1 MPSFAALVLQSASRI
16 RPSVWRGFVGAA
28 LGLVLAVS
36 AGVYLL
42 QEREAALRD
51 AEREARNLSLILA
64 NWVEAGFRSVEQ
76 LEAGVLDWIRAE
88 GIGTPEAFAER
99 MAARETHDTLRARIA
114 SLPRVR
120 RLLITDATGRTAATS
135 LRWPA
140 PDLNS
145 SGRDFFDALRDDPRR
160 ESMLSVPWRAQ
171 VDGQWNIYLSHRI
184 NAPDGRFLGVVA
196 AAIDLDYFERIFA
209 SLALGPD
216 SAVSLIRRDGIRL
229 ARYPRAGKEASTSAA
244 AGAIFQRV
252 LPSAQDGAIIE
263 PSFVDGRMRLKVV
276 RALQDYPLAILTT
289 RGVDEIL
296 VPWRREARRLGS
308 AVLLLEM
315 LILGTVLLLQRHDRQ
330 RRAVRRLL
338 ASQAES
344 EARLAV
350 AAEREKAAEAL
361 AESEARLR
369 ASEAM
374 LRMSLEAGDVG
385 IYTRDLMADGVIQCG
400 PETRALH
407 GLPQGDAPIPIEV
420 LVGLMLPEDRER
432 ISGEIAD
439 ALARREPELCFQYR
453 FRHPADG
460 KVRHIEARTRYEYDA
475 AGRPLS
481 SIGVVIDVTA
491 SREAEALTRLS
502 LEIGRIGNFRH
513 DLTARLVYASP
524 EARALYGLPAGPNP
538 MPDEAWFAAVVP
550 EDQARLRARI
560 EQSVADRAA
569 EADFEYRVQPSAEG
583 VLRHFEARARFDY
596 DADGVPVSV
605 VGVVID
611 VTERREA
618 EARIAHIAHHDA
630 LTGLPNRT
638 LFRERLEEALA
649 RARRGTGCAL
659 LCLDLDHFKEVND
672 TLGHPVG
679 DALLKAVTARLLDSV
694 RETDTV
700 ARLGGDEFAI
710 VQTDSE
716 QPTAATT
723 LAKRLVEALSAPFE
737 LDGQQIVVG
746 TSIGIA
752 MVPGDGED
760 ADTLLKNAD
769 MALYR
774 AKAEGRGRWRF
785 FEPEMDARMQLRRA
799 LETDLR
805 RALAAGEFELFYQP
819 IVAVASRQVS
829 GLEALIRWRHPER
842 GLVPPDAFIPLAE
855 EIGLIVPIGEWVL
868 AQACREAVS
877 WTGTPKV
884 AVNLSP
890 VQFASRGLVDAVAA
904 ALELSGLDPAR
915 LELEITETV
924 MLQDTQA
931 TLATLHRLKGLGVRI
946 AMDDFGTGYSS
957 LSYLQRF
964 PFDKVKI
971 DRSFTRELGQSRQ
984 SGAIVGA
991 VTDLCLGL
999 DMTTTAEGVESEAQF
1014 AALLHKGCQEAQGYL
1029 FSRPCPGH
1037 EVPGL
1042 LDRLEQD
1049 ARVKPEAA

>member
-1 MPSFAALVLQSASRI
+1 MRSLPAPVLQFASRFHA
-16 RPSVWRGFVGAA
+16 SVWRGVFGVA
-28 LGLVLAVS
+28 LGLALAVS
-36 AGVYLL
+36 AGAYLL
-42 QEREAALRD
+42 QQREAALRD
-51 AEREARNLSLILA
+51 AEREVRNLSLTLA
-64 NWVEAGFRSVEQ
+64 NWVEDGFRSVEQ
-76 LEAGVLDWIRAE
+76 LEIGVLDWIRAE
-88 GIGTPEAFAER
+88 GIDTPEAFAKR
-99 MAARETHDTLRARIA
+99 MASRETHDTLRARIA

-120 RLLITDATGRTAATS
+120 RLLITNATGRTAATS

-145 SGRDFFDALRDDPRR
+145 SGRDFFDALRDAPRR

-171 VDGQWNIYLSHRI
+171 VDGQWNIYLSRRI

-209 SLALGPD
+209 NLALGPD
-216 SAVSLIRRDGIRL
+216 SSVSLTHRDGIRL
-229 ARYPRAGKEASTSAA
+229 ARYPRAGKEIGASVA

-252 LPSAQDGAIIE
+252 LPSAQDGAVIE
-263 PSFVDGRMRLKVV
+263 PSFVDGRLRLKGV
-276 RALQDYPLAILTT
+276 RALQHYPLAIVTT
-289 RGVDEIL
+289 RAVDDIL
-296 VPWRREARRLGS
+296 VPWRREAKRLGS

-330 RRAVRRLL
+330 RRAVQRLL
-338 ASQAES
+338 ASQAEA

-361 AESEARLR
+361 ADREARLR

-385 IYTRDLMADGVIQCG
+385 IYTRDLTAGGVIQCG

-407 GLPQGDAPIPIEV
+407 GLPEGDAPISIKV
-420 LVGLMLPEDRER
+420 LFGLMLREDRER
-432 ISGEIAD
+432 IVDEVAG

-460 KVRHIEARTRYEYDA
+460 KVRHIEARVRYEYDA

-481 SIGVVIDVTA
+481 SVGVVIDVTA
-491 SREAEALTRLS
+491 SREAEALTRLG
-502 LEIGRIGNFRH
+502 LEIGRIGSFRH
-513 DLTARLVYASP
+513 DLISGLVHASP
-524 EARALYGLPAGPNP
+524 EARALYGLPTSQDP
-538 MPDEAWFAAVVP
+538 MSDEAWFAAVVS
-550 EDQARLRARI
+550 EDRERLRLQI
-560 EQSVADRAA
+560 ERSIADRAS
-569 EADFEYRVQPSAEG
+569 ETDLEYRVQHSAAG
-583 VLRHFEARARFDY
+583 CLRHFEARARFDY
-596 DADGVPVSV
+596 DADGIAISA

-618 EARIAHIAHHDA
+618 EVRIAHMAHYDA

-638 LFRERLEEALA
+638 LFRQRLDEALA
-649 RARRGTGCAL
+649 RTRRGANCAL

-672 TLGHPVG
+672 TLGHPIG

-710 VQTDSE
+710 VQIDAE
-716 QPTAATT
+716 QPTAATA
-723 LAKRLVEALSAPFE
+723 LAKRLVETLSTPFE
-737 LDGQQIVVG
+737 LDGHQVVVG

-760 ADTLLKNAD
+760 ADALLKNAD
-769 MALYR
+769 LALYR

-799 LETDLR
+799 LEIDLR
-805 RALAAGEFELFYQP
+805 RALAMGEFELFYQP
-819 IVAVASRQVS
+819 IVDVASRRVS

-855 EIGLIVPIGEWVL
+855 EIGLIVPLGEWVL
-868 AQACREAVS
+868 AEACRKAAT
-877 WTGTPKV
+877 WPGTPKV

-890 VQFASRGLVDAVAA
+890 AQFASRGLVDAVTS
-904 ALELSGLDPAR
+904 ALELSGLTPAR

-924 MLQDTQA
+924 MLQDTEA
-931 TLATLHRLKGLGVRI
+931 TLATLHRLKALGVRV

-971 DRSFTRELGQSRQ
+971 DRSFIRGLEQSRQ
-984 SGAIVGA
+984 SDAIVGA

-999 DMTTTAEGVESEAQF
+999 DMTTTAEGVETEAQF
-1014 AALLHKGCQEAQGYL
+1014 EALHRKGCREAQGYL
-1029 FSRPCPGH
+1029 FSKPRPAGEIPN
-1037 EVPGL
+1037 L
-1042 LDRLEQD
+1042 LKQLDRAARLE
-1049 ARVKPEAA
+1049 PEGA